1 MDKLTALD
9 ANFLYAESAQ
19 VINHVASVQE
29 FSLPNGS
36 TSTEFVAGLKTF
48 LMDRIHTVPYLSRKI
63 IEVPGG
69 VDHPSW
75 VRDTAFH
82 IDNHVYEV
90 VLDFPGSHAQLE
102 AKVAELHS
110 ELMDRSKPLWKLI
123 VISGL
128 ADGTVAYYNQVHHAC
143 IDGMAG
149 QAATM
154 ILMDNTLDHPVHNVP
169 EDFFDAEDT
178 SMRRLFG
185 QAFENLV
192 AYQLGTI
199 KRTIG
204 VIDSTVSM
212 TQRAIDPSKSFGA
225 LAELA
230 PRTPFS
236 NGISS
241 SRSFSCGKL
250 SLTNAK
256 AMGKSLDAKVNDVF
270 MTACSGGLRTYLERK
285 GQLPTTTIIAGCP
298 VSLRAPGA
306 QDMGNAVTLM
316 QVALATDIRDPRI
329 RLLKIKSS
337 ANIAKEVTADLAAG
351 YEPNVS
357 LPGLPNVLSNLAK
370 LTTSTNDFIPMPF
383 NVVISN
389 VPGPREVLYSNGAK
403 MLSHYPV
410 SIPTHGLGLNITV
423 QSYCDSLYFSITA
436 CETAVPNAEELKQ
449 DILDAFIE
457 LKALLL
463 PENVTAI
470 RKENVATHHAI
481 HHAVVVKQP
490 QVTKLGLSEELSHK
504 VA

>member
-9 ANFLYAESAQ
+9 ANFLYSESAQ

-29 FSLPNGS
+29 FELPSGS
-36 TSTEFVAGLKTF
+36 TSTEFVEGLKTF
-48 LMDRIHTVPYLSRKI
+48 LMDRIHTVAYLSRKI

-69 VDHPSW
+69 LDHPSW
-75 VRDTAFH
+75 IRDTAFH

-90 VLDFPGSHAQLE
+90 ALDFPGSHQQLE

-110 ELMDRSKPLWKLI
+110 DLMDRSKPLWKLI

-154 ILMDNTLDHPVHNVP
+154 ILIDNSLDHPEHKVP

-192 AYQLGTI
+192 AYQLGSI
-199 KRTIG
+199 RRTAG
-204 VIDSTVSM
+204 AIDSTVSM

-225 LAELA
+225 LLEIA
-230 PRTPFS
+230 PKTPFG
-236 NGISS
+236 NGISA

-256 AMGKSLDAKVNDVF
+256 AIGKSLDAKVNDVF
-270 MTACSGGLRTYLERK
+270 MAICSGGLRTYLERK
-285 GQLPTTTIIAGCP
+285 EQLPQTSLIAGCP

-306 QDMGNAVTLM
+306 NDMGNAVTLM

-337 ANIAKEVTADLAAG
+337 ANTAKEVTADLAAG

-357 LPGLPNVLSNLAK
+357 LPGLPNLLTNLAK
-370 LTTSTNDFIPMPF
+370 LATSTSDYLPMPF

-436 CETAVPNAEELKQ
+436 CDAAVPNAEELKQ
-449 DILDAFIE
+449 DILDAFVE
-457 LKALLL
+457 LKTLLL
-463 PENVTAI
+463 PKNVTAI
-470 RKENVATHHAI
+470 RKENVATHHAMPHI
-481 HHAVVVKQP
+481 AATERP
-490 QVTKLGLSEELSHK
+490 QAAKFNLNKEPTHK